1 VCVTRV
7 WRERGS
13 VVKTFVKSF
22 LGMLVAIVVVVAL
35 VAGVFAV
42 RSRFKDRIKK
52 HSYLVVDV
60 YGEIMEY
67 NPPGGPFDIMGDSP
81 ETVQRIL
88 TNLQKAAVDD
98 RIEGVILKM
107 SGNAGIGYA
116 SLGEIREAVMGVRD
130 AGKKVYG
137 FADLVNRRIYYLA
150 AACDSIYVPPA
161 AYLNFRG
168 VAAMSMHV
176 KRTLEK
182 LDIEPNIHQIKD
194 YKSAAEMVTR
204 EDMSREARENI
215 DWILDDFWT
224 HFMDT
229 MKEDRGFSEKQVM
242 ELMEHALFTTPEAL
256 EAGLV
261 DRLLYYDELEDML
274 KREKDEKLRTVS
286 QARYARVKP
295 SKVGL
300 KGKKEIAVVHAQGTI
315 AGRKSKVDPLLG
327 VVMGHES
334 VVKELRKARKDDD
347 IAAIVFRVN
356 SGGGDG
362 LTSDL
367 IARGVEYAAAEK
379 PVVVSMVDVAG
390 SGGYYIAYRA
400 SRILA
405 DPMTITGSIGSISGK
420 FNMKGFYD
428 KLGITYDFV
437 TRGPMALLFSDYQN
451 FTEEERERFEENHWD
466 EFNLW
471 LADVAERRGM
481 TFEEAEKLAHGRVYT
496 GMQAKANGLI
506 DEVGGLDR
514 AIELAKELADIP
526 ADKGVSVVHYP
537 KKKDPLGAV
546 CAALGNPSAVV
557 NWVLYRYIHNDL
569 AETWHTLTNRPLHM
583 MESVTL
589 Q

>member
-1 VCVTRV
+1 M
-7 WRERGS
+7 
-13 VVKTFVKSF
+13 KTFVRSF

-42 RSRFKDRIKK
+42 KSRFRDRIKK

-67 NPPGGPFDIMGDSP
+67 EPPGGLFSVMGDSP

-88 TNLQKAAVDD
+88 GNLEKAALDD

-116 SLGEIREAVMGVRD
+116 SLGEIRNAVMEIRG

-137 FADLVNRRIYYLA
+137 FADVVNRRIYYLA
-150 AACDSIYVPPA
+150 AACDSIYVPPG
-161 AYLNFRG
+161 AYFDFRG
-168 VAAMSMHV
+168 VAAMSMHI

-204 EDMSREARENI
+204 EDMSPEARENI
-215 DWILDDFWT
+215 DWILDDFWG

-229 MKEDRGFSEKQVM
+229 MREDRGLSEERVT
-242 ELMEHALFTTPEAL
+242 ELMRHALFAPQEAVD
-256 EAGLV
+256 AGLV

-274 KREKDEKLRTVS
+274 KREKDEELRTVS
-286 QARYARVKP
+286 QARYGRVKP

-300 KGKKEIAVVHAQGTI
+300 KGKKKIAVVHAQGMI
-315 AGRKSKVDPLLG
+315 AGRKSTVDPLLG

-334 VVKELRKARKDDD
+334 VVKELRKAREDDD

-367 IARGVEYAAAEK
+367 IARGVEYANEEK
-379 PVVVSMVDVAG
+379 PVVVSMADVAG

-400 SRILA
+400 SKIVA

-437 TRGPMALLFSDYQN
+437 ARGPMALMWSDYRN
-451 FTEEERERFEENHWD
+451 FTDEERERFEDNHWD
-466 EFNLW
+466 QFNLW
-471 LADVAERRGM
+471 LADVAKRRGM

-496 GMQAKANGLI
+496 GLQAKANGLI
-506 DEVGGLDR
+506 DEVGGLGR
-514 AIELAKELADIP
+514 AIDVAKELAEIP
-526 ADKGVSVVHYP
+526 ADRGVTVVHYP
-537 KKKDPLGAV
+537 KKKDPLGAICEV
-546 CAALGNPSAVV
+546 LGNPAAVIR
-557 NWVLYRYIHNDL
+557 WVLYRFLHEELVD
-569 AETWHTLTNRPLHM
+569 TWRSLTERPVYTM
-583 MESVTL
+583 GPVAL

>member
-1 VCVTRV
+1 M
-7 WRERGS
+7 
-13 VVKTFVKSF
+13 KTFVRSF
-22 LGMLVAIVVVVAL
+22 LGMLVAIIVVVAL

-42 RSRFKDRIKK
+42 RSRFKDRIKD

-60 YGEIMEY
+60 YGEITEY
-67 NPPGGPFDIMGDSP
+67 DPPGGPFDIMGDCS

-88 TNLQKAAVDD
+88 TNLEKAAVDD

-116 SLGEIREAVMGVRD
+116 SLGEIRDAIKEVRE
-130 AGKKVYG
+130 AGKPVYG

-150 AACDSIYVPPA
+150 AACDSIYVPPG
-161 AYLNFRG
+161 AYFNFRG
-168 VAAMSMHV
+168 VAAMSMHI
-176 KRTLEK
+176 KRTLDK

-215 DWILDDFWT
+215 SWILDDFWG

-229 MKEDRGFSEKQVM
+229 MEQDRGLSEDRVT
-242 ELMEHALFTTPEAL
+242 ELMQHALFTPQEARD
-256 EAGLV
+256 AGLV

-274 KREKDEKLRTVS
+274 KRQKDEKLRTVS

-300 KGKKEIAVVHAQGTI
+300 KGKKKIAVIHAQGMI
-315 AGRKSKVDPLLG
+315 AGRKSKVDPFLG

-367 IARGVEYAAAEK
+367 IARGVEYANHEK

-400 SRILA
+400 RKIVA
-405 DPMTITGSIGSISGK
+405 DPVTITGSIGSISGK

-451 FTEEERERFEENHWD
+451 FTDEERERFEDNHWD

-471 LADVAERRGM
+471 LADVAKHRGM
-481 TFEEAEKLAHGRVYT
+481 TFEEAEMLAHGRVYT
-496 GMQAKANGLI
+496 GTQAKANGLI
-506 DEVGGLDR
+506 DEVGGLRR
-514 AIELAKELADIP
+514 AIELAKELAEIP
-526 ADKGVSVVHYP
+526 AEKGVTIVHYP
-537 KKKDPLGAV
+537 EKKDPLGAI
-546 CAALGNPSAVV
+546 CEALGNPAAVV
-557 NWVLYRYIHNDL
+557 RWALYRFLHEDL
-569 AETWHTLTNRPLHM
+569 LETWSIVAEKPLYM
-583 MESVTL
+583 MDPVTL

>member
-1 VCVTRV
+1 M
-7 WRERGS
+7 
-13 VVKTFVKSF
+13 KTFLKSF
-22 LGMLVAIVVVVAL
+22 LGTLVAIVLVVAV

-42 RSRFKDRIKK
+42 KARLKARIKD
-52 HSYLVVDV
+52 HSYLIVDV

-67 NPPGGPFDIMGDSP
+67 APPGGPCDILGDSP

-88 TNLQKAAVDD
+88 TNLEKAAADD
-98 RIEGVILKM
+98 RIEGVVVKM
-107 SGNAGIGYA
+107 SAGASIGYGA
-116 SLGEIREAVMGVRD
+116 LSEIRGAIRD
-130 AGKKVYG
+130 VQAAGKKVYG
-137 FADLVNRRIYYLA
+137 FGDDMSRRIYYLA
-150 AACDSIYVPPA
+150 AACDSIYIPPA
-161 AYLNFRG
+161 AYFNFRG
-168 VAAMSMHV
+168 VAARSMHV

-182 LDIEPNIHQIKD
+182 LDIEPNVHQIKD

-204 EDMSREARENI
+204 EGMSPEARENI
-215 DWILDDFWT
+215 DWILDDFWG
-224 HFMDT
+224 HLMDT
-229 MKEDRGFSEKQVM
+229 MREDRGLSQEQVL
-242 ELMEHALFTTPEAL
+242 ELMRHALFTPQEAQ

-261 DRLLYYDELEDML
+261 DRLLYYDELGDML

-300 KGKKEIAVVHAQGTI
+300 KGKKKIAVVHAQGTI
-315 AGRKSKVDPLLG
+315 AGRKSKVDPFLG

-334 VVKELRKARKDDD
+334 VVKELRKTRKDED
-347 IAAIVFRVN
+347 IAAVVFRVN

-367 IARGVEYAAAEK
+367 IARGVEHTAAEK

-400 SRILA
+400 SRIVA

-420 FNMKGFYD
+420 LNMKGFYD
-428 KLGITYDFV
+428 KLGVTYDFV

-451 FTEEERERFEENHWD
+451 FTDAERERFEDNHWD
-466 EFNLW
+466 GFNVW
-471 LADVAERRGM
+471 LADVAKRRGM

-496 GMQAKANGLI
+496 GTQAQANGLI

-526 ADKGVSVVHYP
+526 ADETVSVIHYP
-537 KKKDPLGAV
+537 EKKDFLASFCELVGNP
-546 CAALGNPSAVV
+546 AALVRWAI
-557 NWVLYRYIHNDL
+557 YRFMREDL
-569 AETWHTLTNRPLHM
+569 AATWRLLSRRPLYM
-583 MESVTL
+583 VEPATVN
-589 Q
+589 

>member
-1 VCVTRV
+1 M
-7 WRERGS
+7 
-13 VVKTFVKSF
+13 KTFVKSF

-42 RSRFKDRIKK
+42 RSRFTGRIKD

-67 NPPGGPFDIMGDSP
+67 DPPGGPFCIMGDSP

-88 TNLQKAAVDD
+88 GNLEKAAVDD
-98 RIEGVILKM
+98 RIEGVVLKM

-116 SLGEIREAVMGVRD
+116 SLGEVRD
-130 AGKKVYG
+130 AIKKVRSAGKKVYG
-137 FADLVNRRIYYLA
+137 FADVMNRRIYYLA
-150 AACDSIYVPPA
+150 AACDSIYVPPG
-161 AYLNFRG
+161 AYFNFRG
-168 VAAMSMHV
+168 VAAMSMHI
-176 KRTLEK
+176 KHTLEK

-194 YKSAAEMVTR
+194 YKSAAEMITR
-204 EDMSREARENI
+204 DDMSPEARANI
-215 DWILDDFWT
+215 DWILDDFWG
-224 HFMDT
+224 HFIDT
-229 MKEDRGFSEKQVM
+229 LREDRGLSEERVTG
-242 ELMEHALFTTPEAL
+242 LMEHALFTPPEAV
-256 EAGLV
+256 ATGLV

-286 QARYARVKP
+286 QSRYARVKP

-300 KGKKEIAVVHAQGTI
+300 KGKKKIAVVHAQGTI
-315 AGRKSKVDPLLG
+315 AGRKSKVDPFLG

-334 VVKELRKARKDDD
+334 VVKELRKAREDDD

-356 SGGGDG
+356 SGGGDA

-400 SRILA
+400 NKIVA
-405 DPMTITGSIGSISGK
+405 DPMTITASIGSISGK

-437 TRGPMALLFSDYQN
+437 TRGPMALMSSDYRDY
-451 FTEEERERFEENHWD
+451 TDEERERFEDNHWD
-466 EFNLW
+466 GFNLW
-471 LADVAERRGM
+471 LADVAKHRGM

-496 GMQAKANGLI
+496 GHQAKDNGLI
-506 DEVGGLDR
+506 DEVGGLER
-514 AIELAKELADIP
+514 AIELAKELVEIP
-526 ADKGVSVVHYP
+526 ADKGVTVEHYP
-537 KKKDPLGAV
+537 KKKDPIGAI
-546 CAALGNPSAVV
+546 CQALGNPAAVV
-557 NWVLYRYIHNDL
+557 RWALYRFLHDDL
-569 AETWHTLTNRPLHM
+569 AETWSVLTERPLYM
-583 MESVTL
+583 MDPVTVE
-589 Q
+589 